1 MGLPVIPYKTITDKT
16 TRVMAI
22 SPYFENH
29 MVRCKEDQDEFIH
42 EYVQFDKGDHDDLLD
57 ALTLAVTDIID
68 RHTQRAMEHH
78 PIIEFGQLFKSR
90 IPEMSS
96 SPLFVQPKPRRGK
109 DVGEPGPG
117 KQRVL
122 NMATGTWEWLDK

>member
-1 MGLPVIPYKTITDKT
+1 
-16 TRVMAI
+16 
-22 SPYFENH
+22 
-29 MVRCKEDQDEFIH
+29 
-42 EYVQFDKGDHDDLLD
+42 LLD

-96 SPLFVQPKPRRGK
+96 SPLFVQPKPKRGK
-109 DVGEPGPG
+109 DVGEPGDG
-117 KQRVL
+117 KVRTL
-122 NMATGTWEWLDK
+122 NMSTGQWEWRNP